1 MELLSKWRRNMKVYD
16 DDIIAIMMDVEMRI
30 KDHTLKYNAAM
41 KQNTEREHIWKR
53 EFERG

>member
-1 MELLSKWRRNMKVYD
+1 MKVYD